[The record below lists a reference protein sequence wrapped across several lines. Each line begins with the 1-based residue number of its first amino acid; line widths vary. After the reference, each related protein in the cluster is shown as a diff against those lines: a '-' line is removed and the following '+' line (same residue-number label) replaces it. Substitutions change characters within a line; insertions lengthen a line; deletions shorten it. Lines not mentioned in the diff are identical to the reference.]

1 MSSENKESSLIEQ
14 FSQAIQS
21 VKDRITGYNQKVKQ
35 FKEGVNTDADKLR
48 QLVERLRKCLEGL
61 RGLKQNH
68 ESFVTKL
75 QSIYQNID
83 TERER
88 AIEDS
93 STDEAKKCNDKIQT
107 IYGQFKELESTL
119 GEMETDFSN
128 TMGEQLTALGGVI
141 DELCKEGDG
150 LSNQISSSSAAVGQE
165 IEKLSQKVSSKPL
178 DEVKQDVVD
187 TSPEGGR
194 TVFINSIA
202 SDIWKSAG
210 EPPNV
215 YYFRADGAQFND
227 GTSMVESSYT
237 HPKDYP
243 SAMKGGWRTTGQLK
257 SLSRTHPIRS
267 LKITLVK
274 KNKKNKKNKKKTK
287 KRKLKRKKSKK
298 HKRKKSKRKTK
309 KRK

>member
-1 MSSENKESSLIEQ
+1 MSGENKESSLIQQ
-14 FSQAIQS
+14 FSEAIQS

-35 FKEGVNTDADKLR
+35 FKEGVNNDADKLR
-48 QLVERLRKCLEGL
+48 ELVERLRQCLEGL

-83 TERER
+83 TERQR

-128 TMGEQLTALGGVI
+128 TIGEQLTALGGVI

-150 LSNQISSSSAAVGQE
+150 LSSQISSSSAAVGQE
-165 IEKLSQKVSSKPL
+165 IDRLSQKVSSEPL
-178 DEVKQDVVD
+178 DEVKQVVD
-187 TSPEGGR
+187 TTPPDGR
-194 TVFINSIA
+194 TVYINSFP
-202 SDIWKSAG
+202 SDVWKSAG

-215 YYFRADGAQFND
+215 YYFRADGEKFND
-227 GTSMVESSYT
+227 GSGMVESSYT

-243 SAMKGGWRTTGQLK
+243 SAMQGGWRTTDQLK
-257 SLSRTHPIRS
+257 VY
-267 LKITLVK
+267 LKY
-274 KNKKNKKNKKKTK
+274 
-287 KRKLKRKKSKK
+287 SQ
-298 HKRKKSKRKTK
+298 
-309 KRK
+309 